1 MQLKQSIALSAI
13 LHSDSTETLS
23 LAFHIGNVGEVIV
36 GSLPLQLME
45 TRVRKQTKV
54 HY

>member
-1 MQLKQSIALSAI
+1 MKVLLQS
-13 LHSDSTETLS
+13 
-23 LAFHIGNVGEVIV
+23 FHIANVGEVIV

-45 TRVRKQTKV
+45 TRVRKQTKI